1 MCNPTLHVR
10 LYAPILSTTYARDC
24 GTILI
29 VEAMIVITI
38 IPRKTHNT
46 IATIPSIIFPSLFFY
61 FFNN

>member
-1 MCNPTLHVR
+1 MDGIVAIV

-38 IPRKTHNT
+38 IPRKNR
-46 IATIPSIIFPSLFFY
+46 SI
-61 FFNN
+61 